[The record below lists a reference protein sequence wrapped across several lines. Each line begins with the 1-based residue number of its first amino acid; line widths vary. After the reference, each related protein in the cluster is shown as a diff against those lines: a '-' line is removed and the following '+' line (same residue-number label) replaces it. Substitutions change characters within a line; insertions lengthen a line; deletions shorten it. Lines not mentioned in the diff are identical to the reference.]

1 MLKRKNFLVGLV
13 FGVALMALLLVSGS
27 VVRAEEP
34 EKVLIG
40 GLTALSGPAAPWGV
54 GMQNCWQMVIDD
66 INEKGGFTVGGK
78 KYVWDLAVYDHAFD
92 AAKAVASANRL
103 ITRDQAKFIF
113 AFDGGM
119 IKAFQPISE
128 KAKVITIAWASP
140 GKDYIGPKTPYTW
153 MYGIDCMAAVIFYP
167 WIEKNT
173 EIKKVALFF
182 PDTWTGHATAD
193 AARFGLSKT
202 KLEVVFDE
210 FAPGETSDF
219 YPALTRI
226 LATKPDLID
235 CANWDPAVG
244 ALLVKQARQLGYKG
258 PMYLV
263 TPDVPTLKDVAGWEN
278 CENLYFAPYEVEET
292 PGMTAFREK
301 YIKKYGEENW
311 LGAIGFAFYDWPH
324 WLTEAVVGA
333 QSFDN
338 DKINK
343 YLETMKTTSIY
354 GDPAYF
360 AGQGFYGINRL
371 PLYPFAL
378 AQVQNG
384 KIVQVLK
391 NAYATYLE

>member
-1 MLKRKNFLVGLV
+1 MVKGKDHVLRLLLGI
-13 FGVALMALLLVSGS
+13 ALLAVFLMPGS
-27 VVRAEEP
+27 IVQAEEP

-66 INEKGGFTVGGK
+66 INEKGGFTVNGK
-78 KYVWDLAVYDHAFD
+78 KYVWELAVYDHAFD
-92 AAKAVASANRL
+92 ASKAVASANRL
-103 ITRDQAKFIF
+103 ITRDKAKFIF

-140 GKDYIGPKTPYTW
+140 GKDYIGPNTPYTW
-153 MYGIDCMAAVIFYP
+153 MYGIDCMAAAIFYP

-182 PDTWTGHATAD
+182 PDTWTGHATAE
-193 AARFGLSKT
+193 AAKFGLSKT

-210 FAPGETSDF
+210 FAPGETGDF
-219 YPALTRI
+219 YPILTRI

-278 CENLYFAPYEVEET
+278 CENLYFSPYEVEES
-292 PGMTAFREK
+292 PEMTAFREA
-301 YIKKYGEENW
+301 YLKKYGAENW
-311 LGAIGFAFYDWPH
+311 LGALGYAFHDWPH
-324 WLTEAVVGA
+324 WLTEAVVKT

-338 DKINK
+338 DKINA

-354 GDPAYF
+354 GEPAYF
-360 AGQGFYGINRL
+360 AGKGFYGINRM

-384 KIVQVLK
+384 EIVQVLK
-391 NAYATYLE
+391 NAFATYLE